1 MKTKKYI
8 ILLLILSI
16 STFSLSGCQ
25 YSRHTTIDDLAY
37 VVALGIDVGKSNTL
51 QVSFQILIPSS
62 SSGESSQSDKSIVNS
77 VECNSI
83 EAGINIMNSY
93 ISKEINLAHCKAI
106 VISEKLA
113 SEGISETIF
122 TLMND
127 IQVRPDCSV
136 IISRCDSAYFLKNS
150 KPVLEKLTA
159 RYYDIAPTSSEYTGY
174 TEDVTLIDLF
184 YRLNTST
191 GNPIAILGGINES
204 NSTDLQN
211 ALSPVTAVERDSSY
225 KANETPIKSKPNI
238 ENMGLAVFKDDI
250 LIGELNAIET
260 LCHLMIV
267 NKLKTCTISV
277 PSPFVEG
284 DIVDIKIVPSTK
296 SHTQVKLING
306 SPYISVEIE
315 LNARVVSLSKASNDL
330 SNENIKKIE
339 KYADSYIK
347 YQVEQY
353 LYKTSKILGC
363 DIDDFG
369 RYATKKF
376 ATQSDWEEYNWIDNY
391 CNSFFNVTIS
401 TNILSGNLLTQ
412 T

>member
-8 ILLLILSI
+8 ILLLVITL
-16 STFSLSGCQ
+16 STFSLSGCK

-37 VVALGIDVGKSNTL
+37 VVALGIDVGKSNKL

-62 SSGESSQSDKSIVNS
+62 SSGESSQSDKSIVNTID
-77 VECNSI
+77 CNSI
-83 EAGINIMNSY
+83 ESGINIMNSY

-113 SEGISETIF
+113 SQGISETIF

-127 IQVRPDCSV
+127 IQIRPDCSV
-136 IISRCDSAYFLKNS
+136 IISRSDCAYFLENS

-211 ALSPVTAVERDSSY
+211 ALSPIAPVEKDSSY

-250 LIGELNAIET
+250 LVGELNAIET
-260 LCHLMIV
+260 MCHLMIV
-267 NKLKTCTISV
+267 NKLNTCTISI

-284 DIVDIKIVPSTK
+284 DIVDLKIVPTTK
-296 SHTQVKLING
+296 SRSKVQLING
-306 SPYISVEIE
+306 SPYINVEIN
-315 LNARVVSLSKASNDL
+315 LNARVTSLSKASDDL
-330 SNENIKKIE
+330 TNENIKKIE
-339 KYADSYIK
+339 EYADSYIK
-347 YQVEQY
+347 YQIEQY
-353 LYKTSKILGC
+353 LYKTAKVLGC

-376 ATQSDWEEYNWIDNY
+376 LTQTDWESYNWISNY
-391 CNSFFNVTIS
+391 CNSFFKVKIS